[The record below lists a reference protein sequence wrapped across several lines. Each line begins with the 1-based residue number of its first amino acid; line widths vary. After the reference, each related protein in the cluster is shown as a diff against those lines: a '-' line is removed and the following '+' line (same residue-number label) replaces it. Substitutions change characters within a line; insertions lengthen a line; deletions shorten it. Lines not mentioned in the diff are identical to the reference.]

1 MMLNQP
7 ATPAAE
13 AEALP
18 TPALPDINQP
28 ASPGPGP
35 EGLPTPALP
44 DINQPASPGPGP
56 EGLPTPSLPS
66 RPQITCPGAFCCPA
80 GYTATAVGRGQTFTD
95 LLLLH
100 NVSYQALRAA
110 NPNLSVTRPQAGT
123 RYCVPPAG
131 SRPPVPHRQL
141 QPRNGRRRKPLHPRP
156 VAGRDPRRAAADQYH
171 AGPRRFCAGPR
182 GVRDLNSREKQG
194 GPRITRG
201 PPTCQKPPDSLHPW
215 KAWRAAS
222 PRPVQ
227 RRGPVKPPRV

>member
-66 RPQITCPGAFCCPA
+66 QPQITCPGTFCCPA
-80 GYTATAVGRGQTFTD
+80 GYTAATVGRGQTFTD

-100 NVSYQALRAA
+100 NVSYQALSAA
-110 NPNLSVTRPQAGT
+110 NPTLSVTSPQAGT

-131 SRPPVPHRQL
+131 SRRLCPTGSYSRVIGAGENIYTLAQSLGVTPGALLLINTMLAPGDFVP
-141 QPRNGRRRKPLHPRP
+141 GR
-156 VAGRDPRRAAADQYH
+156 VV
-171 AGPRRFCAGPR
+171 C
-182 GVRDLNSREKQG
+182 V
-194 GPRITRG
+194 T
-201 PPTCQKPPDSLHPW
+201 
-215 KAWRAAS
+215 
-222 PRPVQ
+222 
-227 RRGPVKPPRV
+227 